1 MIASLTGVVERI
13 LLDSVIIETGG
24 VGYRVFATPETLA
37 QLRVDNPA
45 TILTEMVVR
54 EDSLT
59 LYGFKNSEEQDL
71 FLLLQKVSGIGPRMA
86 LAILAV
92 LDPQTLSQAIQ
103 NEDTATLKQVPGVGK
118 RVSERLIVELKDKVE
133 DVVSAAPMGAA
144 DTASSPSGLRVEV
157 TEALTGLGFATTEI
171 SKAISSVLAENPD
184 ADAATVLRQSLIRL
198 GGRS

>member
-1 MIASLTGVVERI
+1 M
-13 LLDSVIIETGG
+13 
-24 VGYRVFATPETLA
+24 
-37 QLRVDNPA
+37 
-45 TILTEMVVR
+45 
-54 EDSLT
+54 
-59 LYGFKNSEEQDL
+59 
-71 FLLLQKVSGIGPRMA
+71 
-86 LAILAV
+86 
-92 LDPQTLSQAIQ
+92 
-103 NEDTATLKQVPGVGK
+103 PGVGK
-118 RVSERLIVELKDKVE
+118 RVSERLIVELIDKVE